1 MRLADHL
8 GRDAFPAL
16 VDLRFLENPSITDV
30 GVVALKAPQTFLTD
44 LELCDVGLTDVGM
57 TVVSSLL
64 YQGCFEQLQLLN
76 LSGNRGMTNQGIVAL
91 ARAIET
97 RGLPLLKEFSL
108 FKSTNDQVTL
118 LWISAIAQAV
128 IKGCPNFTLCIYSDV
143 LSSR

>member
-1 MRLADHL
+1 
-8 GRDAFPAL
+8 
-16 VDLRFLENPSITDV
+16 V
-30 GVVALKAPQTFLTD
+30 GVVALADALLKAPQTFLTD